1 MDKHAATVFI
11 VDDDADVRRALARLL
26 HSEGY
31 QTRTFGSAAEFLAGH
46 DPDPPGCI
54 LLDLAMPGPGGL
66 EVQAS
71 LVRAGCSRPIIFLSG
86 NGSIE
91 MSVAAIRAGAVNFL
105 TKPVDHYAL
114 FAALEEAL
122 GIDCAERCRRSRRRA
137 VEERLG
143 RLTPRERQVLEHVV
157 AGRLNKQIAASLGT
171 VEKTIKV
178 HRARVMHKMG
188 AHSVAEL
195 VRITSTA
202 FESPQRGAPPFGFS
216 DAFRPHT

>member
-11 VDDDADVRRALARLL
+11 VDDDDDVRRALVRLL

-31 QTRTFGSAAEFLAGH
+31 QTRAFASAAEFLAGH

-54 LLDLAMPGPGGL
+54 ILDLAMPGPDGL
-66 EVQAS
+66 EVQAA

-86 NGSIE
+86 NASIE
-91 MSVAAIRAGAVNFL
+91 MSVAAIRGGAVNFL
-105 TKPVDHYAL
+105 TKPVDHYDL
-114 FAALEEAL
+114 FVALEEAL
-122 GIDCAERCRRSRRRA
+122 GIDSVERCRRSRRRA

-143 RLTPRERQVLEHVV
+143 RLTPRERQVLEHVI

-188 AHSVAEL
+188 VHSVAEL
-195 VRITSTA
+195 VRITSSA
-202 FESPQRGAPPFGFS
+202 LESSQRGTPWSFS
-216 DAFRPHT
+216 DEFRPHS

>member
-1 MDKHAATVFI
+1 MDKKAAIVFI

-31 QTRTFGSAAEFLAGH
+31 QTRTFGSATEFLAAH

-54 LLDLAMPGPGGL
+54 ILDLAMPGSGGL
-66 EVQAS
+66 EVQAA
-71 LVRAGCSRPIIFLSG
+71 LARAGCCRPIIFLSG
-86 NGSIE
+86 NGSIQ
-91 MSVAAIRAGAVNFL
+91 MSVAAIRGGAVNFL
-105 TKPVDHYAL
+105 TKPVDHYDL
-114 FAALEEAL
+114 FIALEEAL
-122 GIDCAERCRRSRRRA
+122 GIDFAERCRRSRRRA

-188 AHSVAEL
+188 VHSVAEL

-202 FESPQRGAPPFGFS
+202 FETSPRGAPPS
-216 DAFRPHT
+216 DSSTAFRPHS